1 MRKLLIP
8 AILSLL
14 CLLFT
19 ISPISAYTEDEMAII
34 IHDKSELETDRSLLP
49 TIEATFHYDM
59 QSVEVVFNKTV
70 GTVSIAIVN
79 EMGQTVGVASCNT
92 SYEGVKY
99 VPAPTSAGDYTIYI
113 SGVDYEGDGCYTI
126 ADDFCF

>member
-1 MRKLLIP
+1 MRKLLMP
-8 AILSLL
+8 SILSLL
-14 CLLFT
+14 CLLFA

-34 IHDKSELETDRSLLP
+34 IHDNTELEIDRSLLP
-49 TIEATFHYDM
+49 TVEATFHYDM
-59 QSVEVVFNKTV
+59 QYIEVVFNDTV

-92 SYEGVKY
+92 SSEAVKY
-99 VPAPTSAGDYTIYI
+99 VPVPTTAGDYTIYI
-113 SGVDYEGDGCYTI
+113 NGVDYEGDGSYTI